1 MGSAFSRRRGALL
14 SFGGSG
20 SRRRRQRAAEDVA
33 SLGRART
40 LQEALLDSYVESLS
54 PADLEL
60 QFDVSSSS
68 SSSSSSPS
76 PPLNNTTGNH
86 QKKPLVLQ
94 RFYLCCVL
102 VDRDSLEHVMSFLD
116 APSLLRAI
124 ETSKTFFQIADTPW
138 IWDALDGLEG
148 NLYSM
153 GRYDYQVRH
162 RRMRLTVGE
171 RRAHLAHCQRAELEE
186 HREKTYRGDSRLDR
200 FKCATKSKIKNVEA

>member
-1 MGSAFSRRRGALL
+1 MGSAFSRRRDALL

-124 ETSKTFFQIADTPW
+124 ET
-138 IWDALDGLEG
+138 
-148 NLYSM
+148 
-153 GRYDYQVRH
+153 
-162 RRMRLTVGE
+162 
-171 RRAHLAHCQRAELEE
+171 
-186 HREKTYRGDSRLDR
+186 
-200 FKCATKSKIKNVEA
+200 